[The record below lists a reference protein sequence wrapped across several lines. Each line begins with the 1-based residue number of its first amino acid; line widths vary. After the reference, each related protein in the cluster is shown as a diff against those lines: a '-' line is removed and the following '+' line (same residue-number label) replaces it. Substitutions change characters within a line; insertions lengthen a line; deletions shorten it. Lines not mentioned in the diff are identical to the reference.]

1 MMMKSEM
8 FTYQEILD
16 QFTLAPDYPNQA
28 SVSSRWFTSLL
39 ASLSLTYQKYA
50 LSADFTDASIR
61 EVVNSLMTNVYD
73 RHANDIILIIDS
85 PICNPDHQ
93 LTIED
98 ARKAISKLINVLNL
112 TLPRYLPLLKQ
123 YKEVSTNPIAPIK
136 SESKGET
143 RFNDTPQNIG
153 DWGDEEHTTNI
164 SNSVSESSIDT
175 GSLMERLSAQYKDY
189 KSIILEWSN
198 EFNRCFLKE
207 EQIDG

>member
-1 MMMKSEM
+1 MLMKSEM

-28 SVSSRWFTSLL
+28 SVSSTWFTALL
-39 ASLSLTYQKYA
+39 TSLSLTYQKYA
-50 LSADFTDASIR
+50 LSDNFTDASIG

-85 PICNPDHQ
+85 PICEQDHQ

-98 ARKAISKLINVLNL
+98 ARKVISKLINVLNL

-153 DWGDEEHTTNI
+153 DWGDEDHTTNI